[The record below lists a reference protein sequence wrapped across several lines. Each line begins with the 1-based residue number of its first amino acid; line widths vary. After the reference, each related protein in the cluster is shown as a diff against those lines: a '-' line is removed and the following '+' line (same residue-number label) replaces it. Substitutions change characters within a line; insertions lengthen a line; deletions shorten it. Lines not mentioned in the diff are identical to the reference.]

1 PHSSVGSAL
10 QAIQTANPR
19 GIQLISSS
27 LLYSDLK
34 SAYYRLEL
42 DTGDMRRPQLES
54 LIRQAGTEIQYR
66 IREDLSIYD
75 HSLIEIVPDKGIDFR
90 KSFAVTSPVTLQMV
104 QEVQYSRREDIRKIS
119 ERRIA
124 LISDGSAYESPH
136 RVVIKLE
143 RDAYLLARHAQVQPI
158 PLWMDSRNEEEF
170 IKTIVSLAQNYFAI
184 RISDLSREYT
194 MEVLERIEELV
205 DVPII
210 HAETMEIGMIMA
222 AMLEN
227 AARQHNT
234 HLQGKTVGIIG
245 LGPEGHGLK
254 QFLAQM
260 GVARILGID
269 ADFRQLTRFE
279 KRDGIASSIDHVYD
293 NADFLLIT
301 PGYKT
306 RLDEKRLHPGQIIL
320 SFSPGVVDESSLEQ
334 TIAERIYQGP
344 DPHPI
349 FIMPGLIGAIRQS
362 RIQRINIDHLY
373 RLMSTLT
380 GRASE
385 YSFLPAPSTEL
396 FKAQFQAL
404 G

>member
-1 PHSSVGSAL
+1 MSLYTVDIQVPHSSVGSAL
-10 QAIQTANPR
+10 QAIQAANPR

-170 IKTIVSLAQNYFAI
+170 IKTIVSLAQNY
-184 RISDLSREYT
+184 
-194 MEVLERIEELV
+194 
-205 DVPII
+205 
-210 HAETMEIGMIMA
+210 
-222 AMLEN
+222 
-227 AARQHNT
+227 
-234 HLQGKTVGIIG
+234 
-245 LGPEGHGLK
+245 
-254 QFLAQM
+254 
-260 GVARILGID
+260 
-269 ADFRQLTRFE
+269 
-279 KRDGIASSIDHVYD
+279 
-293 NADFLLIT
+293 
-301 PGYKT
+301 
-306 RLDEKRLHPGQIIL
+306 
-320 SFSPGVVDESSLEQ
+320 
-334 TIAERIYQGP
+334 
-344 DPHPI
+344 
-349 FIMPGLIGAIRQS
+349 
-362 RIQRINIDHLY
+362 
-373 RLMSTLT
+373 
-380 GRASE
+380 
-385 YSFLPAPSTEL
+385 
-396 FKAQFQAL
+396 
-404 G
+404 